1 MAKPVDM
8 QEEAQAGKR
17 KFGPSRRQRANPA
30 VSGADDLPSAAD
42 KGSAPEG
49 GPRGADA
56 VSTAPAKEISPD
68 AVKQWARQLNVPAA
82 RLRQA
87 IWRVGPLVDDVKR
100 FLANSSH

>member
-8 QEEAQAGKR
+8 PEEAHPEKR
-17 KFGPSRRQRANPA
+17 KFGPSPRRRANPT
-30 VSGADDLPSAAD
+30 VSGADDLPAD
-42 KGSAPEG
+42 KGGSPEAGVAG
-49 GPRGADA
+49 GDDVASNTSGKQIA
-56 VSTAPAKEISPD
+56 PD

-100 FLANSSH
+100 FLANSTH